1 MLIEVCRHIKCLI
14 YHKIKDALTGQYQL
28 KENQLVE
35 FTAEIME
42 KINGRMKTD
51 EEHCYEKI
59 KSFVGENEKM
69 NLQYTQA
76 YIKESM
82 KDFEEIM
89 DAELDGF

>member
-1 MLIEVCRHIKCLI
+1 
-14 YHKIKDALTGQYQL
+14 
-28 KENQLVE
+28 
-35 FTAEIME
+35 ME

-59 KSFVGENEKM
+59 KSFVEENEKM